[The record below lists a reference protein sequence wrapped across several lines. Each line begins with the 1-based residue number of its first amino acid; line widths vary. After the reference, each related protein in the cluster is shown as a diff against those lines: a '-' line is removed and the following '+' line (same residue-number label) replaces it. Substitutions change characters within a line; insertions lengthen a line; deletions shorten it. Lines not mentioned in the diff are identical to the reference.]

1 MTARPQPQTPNGEG
15 DEGGFRRDRPPLAC
29 YANYFEVGHNAFEFL
44 LDAGQLEPQSGE
56 VQFLSRIAVSPVH
69 AKLLAQLL
77 NQSIDQFERKHQE
90 IPDLVPGVN
99 DGDLAFTHPS
109 EFERR
114 AIDARRRPI
123 AATGGASA
131 RLASTER

>member
-1 MTARPQPQTPNGEG
+1 MTARLQQVPSREE
-15 DEGGFRRDRPPLAC
+15 EGGFRHERPPLAC

-56 VQFLSRIAVSPVH
+56 VQLLSRIAVSPVH
-69 AKLLAQLL
+69 AKLLAQML

-90 IPDLVPGVN
+90 IPEIVPGVN
-99 DGDLAFTHPS
+99 DGDLAFTHPH

-114 AIDARRRPI
+114 AIDARRKPI
-123 AATGGASA
+123 APAASA
-131 RLASTER
+131 LPASRER